1 MPSTLTESSYIYTD
15 KNSLPLYI
23 NVPEDSNEDQGDG
36 IMDPRYAL
44 RLKIY
49 RCLDYTFR
57 LLIILILL
65 SGILG
70 LLTYILIKYV
80 F

>member
-1 MPSTLTESSYIYTD
+1 MPSTLTESSYIFTD
-15 KNSLPLYI
+15 KNYHKLYI
-23 NVPEDSNEDQGDG
+23 NGNSESDEDEGDG
-36 IMDPRYAL
+36 IMDPRYAF

-49 RCLDYTFR
+49 KCLDYTFR
-57 LLIILILL
+57 LVLILILL

-70 LLTYILIKYV
+70 FLTYILIKYV